1 MKKKIIKLE
10 KTIKKHEAI
19 VEKTSKAKVKALV
32 RARRAEFWIK
42 ENSEPYNKMLKKYNE
57 VNYMIKGLIEIKNFP
72 FWMHVYAHVNIF
84 LQDPIK
90 YIFARP
96 KMKSRLVEQYW
107 GFKRIKKEWEDDF
120 KFTESKIEED
130 YEFVE
135 DATKFIANHN
145 KLLTKC
151 RTILRKAK
159 ND

>member
-1 MKKKIIKLE
+1 MNKKQLE
-10 KTIKKHEAI
+10 KTIKKHEAMAEEI
-19 VEKTSKAKVKALV
+19 SKAKVKALV

-42 ENSEPYNKMLKKYNE
+42 ENSEQYNIVVKKYNE
-57 VNYMIKGLIEIKNFP
+57 VNDMIKGLIEIKNFP

-84 LQDPIK
+84 LGDPIK

-130 YEFVE
+130 YEFVDE
-135 DATKFIANHN
+135 ATKFIENHN
-145 KLLTKC
+145 KLLKKC

>member
-1 MKKKIIKLE
+1 MNKKQLE

-19 VEKTSKAKVKALV
+19 VEKTSKAKVEALV

-42 ENSEPYNKMLKKYNE
+42 ENSERYNKLIKRYNE
-57 VNYMIKGLIEIKNFP
+57 VNDMIKGLIQIKSFP
-72 FWMHVYAHVNIF
+72 FWMRIIGHVSVF
-84 LQDPIK
+84 LEDPIK
-90 YIFARP
+90 YINGRP

-130 YEFVE
+130 YKYVD
-135 DATKFIANHN
+135 DATKFIENHK
-145 KLLTKC
+145 KLLERG

>member
-1 MKKKIIKLE
+1 MNKKQLE

-19 VEKTSKAKVKALV
+19 VEKTSKAKVEALV

-42 ENSEPYNKMLKKYNE
+42 ENSEKYNKLIKKYNE
-57 VNYMIKGLIEIKNFP
+57 VNDMIKGLIQIKNFP
-72 FWMHVYAHVNIF
+72 FWMHIIAHVNIF
-84 LQDPIK
+84 LEDPIK
-90 YIFARP
+90 YIYSRP

-130 YEFVE
+130 YKYVD
-135 DATKFIANHN
+135 DATKFIENHK
-145 KLLTKC
+145 KLLERG

>member
-1 MKKKIIKLE
+1 MNKKQLE

-19 VEKTSKAKVKALV
+19 VEETSKAKVEALV

-42 ENSEPYNKMLKKYNE
+42 ENSEQYDKLIRRYSE
-57 VNYMIKGLIEIKNFP
+57 VNKMIKGLIEIKNFP

-90 YIFARP
+90 YIYARP
-96 KMKSRLVEQYW
+96 KMKSRLVKEYW
-107 GFKRIKKEWEDDF
+107 GFKKIKKEWEDDF

-130 YEFVE
+130 YEFVD
-135 DATKFIANHN
+135 DATKFIANHK

-151 RTILRKAK
+151 KTILRKAK

>member
-1 MKKKIIKLE
+1 MNKKQLE

-19 VEKTSKAKVKALV
+19 VEKTSKAKVEALV

-42 ENSEPYNKMLKKYNE
+42 ENSEQYDKLVKKYSE
-57 VNYMIKGLIEIKNFP
+57 VNSMIKGLIEIKNFP
-72 FWMHVYAHVNIF
+72 FWMHIIGNVSIF
-84 LQDPIK
+84 LEDPIK
-90 YIFARP
+90 YINGRP

-130 YEFVE
+130 YKYVD
-135 DATKFIANHN
+135 DATKFIENHK
-145 KLLTKC
+145 KLLERG

>member
-1 MKKKIIKLE
+1 MNKKQLE

-19 VEKTSKAKVKALV
+19 VEKTSKAKVAALV

-42 ENSEPYNKMLKKYNE
+42 ENSEQYDKLVKKYNE

-130 YEFVE
+130 YEFVD
-135 DATKFIANHN
+135 DATKFIENHN
-145 KLLTKC
+145 KLLKKC

>member
-1 MKKKIIKLE
+1 MNKKQLE

-19 VEKTSKAKVKALV
+19 VEKTSKAKVAALV

-42 ENSEPYNKMLKKYNE
+42 ENSEQYNKLIKKYNE
-57 VNYMIKGLIEIKNFP
+57 VNDMIKGLIQIKHFH
-72 FWMHVYAHVNIF
+72 FWMHIIAHVSVF
-84 LQDPIK
+84 LEDPIK
-90 YIFARP
+90 YINGRP

-130 YEFVE
+130 YKFVD
-135 DATKFIANHN
+135 DATKFIENHK
-145 KLLTKC
+145 KLLERG

>member
-1 MKKKIIKLE
+1 MNKKQLE

-19 VEKTSKAKVKALV
+19 VEETSKAKVAALV

-42 ENSEPYNKMLKKYNE
+42 ENSEQYDKLIRRYNE
-57 VNYMIKGLIEIKNFP
+57 VNDVIKGLIEIKNFP
-72 FWMHVYAHVNIF
+72 FWMHIIAHVNIF

-96 KMKSRLVEQYW
+96 KMKSRLVKEYW

-135 DATKFIANHN
+135 DATKFIANHK

-151 RTILRKAK
+151 KTILRKAK

>member
-1 MKKKIIKLE
+1 MNKKQLE

-19 VEKTSKAKVKALV
+19 VEKTSKAKVAALV

-42 ENSEPYNKMLKKYNE
+42 ENSEQYDKLVKKYNE

-84 LQDPIK
+84 LGDPIK

-107 GFKRIKKEWEDDF
+107 GFKRIKKEWDDDF

-135 DATKFIANHN
+135 DATKFIENHK
-145 KLLTKC
+145 KLLKKC

>member
-1 MKKKIIKLE
+1 MNKKQLE

-19 VEKTSKAKVKALV
+19 VEKTSKAKVEALV

-42 ENSEPYNKMLKKYNE
+42 ENSEQYNKLIKKYNE
-57 VNYMIKGLIEIKNFP
+57 VNDMIKGLIEIKNFP

-130 YEFVE
+130 YEFVD
-135 DATKFIANHN
+135 DATKFIENHK
-145 KLLTKC
+145 KLLKKC